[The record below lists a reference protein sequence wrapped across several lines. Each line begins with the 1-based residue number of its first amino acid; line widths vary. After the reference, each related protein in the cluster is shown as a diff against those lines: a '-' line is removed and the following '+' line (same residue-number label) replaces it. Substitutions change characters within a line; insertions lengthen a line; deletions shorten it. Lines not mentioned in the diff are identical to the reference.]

1 MVVRLLL
8 MLIVL
13 VCVLHGAAL
22 KVHGSINI
30 IRSLLIGL
38 RLLISFFSL
47 LIVPHFKERNV
58 WSLLF
63 ENVAL
68 LINCLQKIEEQ
79 LSDLCLGHHVDVFL
93 RFEVEINVISE
104 VNRIFPVARRR
115 ILHSCLNILSLL
127 WSWSKNS
134 VDYFFIFQVFLRLVL
149 LLLAVVVFLIKHP
162 VSVIF

>member
-13 VCVLHGAAL
+13 VCILHGAAL

-38 RLLISFFSL
+38 RLLIPFFSL

-115 ILHSCLNILSLL
+115 VLHSCLNILSLL
-127 WSWSKNS
+127 WCWAKNS

-149 LLLAVVVFLIKHP
+149 LLLAVVFFLIKHP
-162 VSVIF
+162 VSIIF

>member
-1 MVVRLLL
+1 MAVSLLL

-13 VCVLHGAAL
+13 VCVLHGTAL
-22 KVHGSINI
+22 KVHRSINI

-115 ILHSCLNILSLL
+115 VLHSCLNILSLL
-127 WSWSKNS
+127 WSWAKNS

-149 LLLAVVVFLIKHP
+149 LLLDVVFVLIKHP